1 MCSTTDLVIFR
12 HLGNYY
18 SLDRQYP
25 FLSAV
30 NNVLVLLDISL
41 TCLAALGAIFVLRSA
56 AIGALIFLQLAVA
69 FVLSESTLP
78 FVACSV
84 SVSYYLWN
92 SYSRSFTRKY
102 QDLAIN
108 LYEHYEDHYH
118 ATDKVKRIPKELFDM
133 ACDELMPIRKGI
145 YILVVKTSLSAIF
158 IFLVGSFTT
167 SINASSKMKCLV
179 AFLIGTFPMIV
190 NIYLYG
196 GKQNNNFDL
205 KTRTIANEYI
215 YSKRHLQPGYN
226 FEQGYA
232 SFEKDTFLG
241 FIMAGAIP
249 KLISYFCCLFFVRTW
264 LDSR

>member
-1 MCSTTDLVIFR
+1 MW
-12 HLGNYY
+12 
-18 SLDRQYP
+18 
-25 FLSAV
+25 
-30 NNVLVLLDISL
+30 IS
-41 TCLAALGAIFVLRSA
+41 
-56 AIGALIFLQLAVA
+56 
-69 FVLSESTLP
+69 
-78 FVACSV
+78 
-84 SVSYYLWN
+84 Y
-92 SYSRSFTRKY
+92 RSFTRKY
-102 QDLAIN
+102 QDFAVRLFEYYDLITDSASERAFSKPNVYVWPAIVSRTP
-108 LYEHYEDHYH
+108 DHDH
-118 ATDKVKRIPKELFDM
+118 ANDNVHVNRIPKELFDM